1 MPTSLWHVTSKSL
14 RPTLWSAC
22 LARRQW
28 WRCQGSWDATLMMQ
42 PILRPPQ
49 MHHRQYLMM
58 QTQYLMFALT
68 IDANS
73 SSAPIFIDQRHMIYP
88 VVAPTITW
96 SGFQLY
102 TKGLRNLARIITDGA
117 NILQQLPTI
126 THWATLSKNLS
137 FHCGGELWDLQI
149 WNIALQL
156 QYIMAT
162 LSNG

>member
-28 WRCQGSWDATLMMQ
+28 WRCQGSRDATLMMQ

-49 MHHRQYLMM
+49 MHHLQISWCKPNILCLHWQLMRIQVQRQYSL
-58 QTQYLMFALT
+58 
-68 IDANS
+68 IS
-73 SSAPIFIDQRHMIYP
+73 

-137 FHCGGELWDLQI
+137 FHCRGESWDLDI
-149 WNIALQL
+149 CVRHYIAI
-156 QYIMAT
+156 YIKVT